1 MMLLAAFSCMKEE
14 ALEQPVDGGEERF
27 AEFDPVVR
35 FGLDT
40 YMGGADDGEPLTKT
54 TYAGDDKTIVLD
66 NVRYE
71 RINWNAKL
79 PSEITGA
86 EASTY
91 TRDLVQIHAESG
103 QEFGSNKNLLYG
115 NYYATE
121 IKGVTNPDTDVRRDA
136 ADATP
141 ASGSESDN
149 FYWSASKDARR
160 FYAVYP
166 SPDVETYKNDYYALA
181 PGSRLTPAGFSVDGS
196 EHKATV
202 AASINKRPRPYPEEV
217 DADDPSREQKYLW
230 VNKTPSCY
238 EYMPNM
244 RHAYMYAAAVMPGAD
259 AGYKKVPLRFKPL
272 YSAVKL
278 IVTARDAGA
287 KKYRLKRV
295 DLRTDLHNNGSKP
308 NRADLNDDGVGTALG
323 GSFSTYFKADATS
336 GTTADF
342 AKIDPASDPNTAL
355 SDTLKRLF
363 IDIDPDDRIVLGDNV
378 LKLTF
383 LVLPIEQKVMTV
395 DYTFEFLKGSELDT
409 TDPDYLD
416 PTVDANWIANPT
428 KIVEVHRYLSLQDR
442 TKIFKDPDGSLNSWY
457 TLDPATK
464 LYVKSN
470 VPAIEYVF
478 KVEAQSF
485 FPRNLEQTVMGH
497 EYSRVPRK
505 PGESDQWVVEDFYSV
520 VSYRD
525 SSGVLQPL
533 KWQVTGYSA
542 TGAEGTF
549 SLGNKPDW
557 LAMCGET
564 IGTYNPAADVAWYY
578 DPANP
583 ADPKFGNAP
592 NGISPASEADI
603 WAAAPW
609 GFGSRMDESSRVTT
623 IDPSSGKQVYGYT
636 KFNYDHTYV
645 FYDAGAANNGK
656 YEPGS
661 ASDPAPGSA
670 SGGVVAV
677 RNWKKHVS
685 ANYCDQDGSYYYPEY
700 DENGVK
706 LPDDIAKTPYAF
718 DLSSHDIYGKVYD
731 GFKNGDIVTT
741 ANCYVVSA
749 PGWYRFPTV
758 YGNGIV
764 NTSVNQN
771 AYKGVGGTGLLKWFK
786 DHSDN
791 DITQPWV
798 SGGTGPNLITP
809 GTAGVE
815 LVWEDANDLVDAHL
829 FAADASMDAERGNKQ
844 KPFYWVDND
853 PSSPNQGNGYIYF
866 YVNQISFS
874 NAVLAAKAGNTTV
887 WSWHIWCVPDP
898 DTNLKTVAIEPS
910 KYNFHED
917 PADAS
922 TRNPFPFDSVYGTT
936 DVWKDLDLGQGKKD
950 NSTSNPRK
958 IYVEFKQYWRGKA
971 IHDADARR
979 GRVVVCFAQ
988 SGLVDKSGIKDT
1000 PAYQWGRKDPL
1011 QVKGQKRENP
1021 NTSCAGNTLGTA
1033 IQHPDILYWGK
1044 ANESWHGTS
1053 SRWDNLW
1060 NSNVDYCP
1068 QTFETFTGKSY
1079 DARNGYMDWYNTADL
1094 PATATVLSPPGDPVG
1109 RRDTPVCKTI
1119 YDPCPPGYMVP
1130 NLFAFTAFNNR
1141 GMKQMRADGT
1151 KVAWNSEMKDTN
1163 KITEE
1168 DGTVFQNY
1176 SGFYYAYKL
1185 DGGAVDPASQDAV
1198 FTGNAPS
1205 KNPTN
1210 PDQIVVRNF
1219 KRQTGYYRREINE
1232 NKVVRFYARGRVNGS
1247 SQSNTTGDP
1256 SIGFYWM
1263 AEPASHEWFKSG
1275 GNWSYGSAF
1284 QFQKHSSGE
1293 AMRVY
1298 PVTGGN
1304 FAADT
1309 YYVVNPATD
1318 HWADGTN
1325 RSQPKWQRE
1334 HALYVR
1340 PMKEKDAPG
1349 FFTGSNMGNPNT
1361 GVNPF

>member
-1 MMLLAAFSCMKEE
+1 MKLKVLGITMALLATLSCVKEHE
-14 ALEQPVDGGEERF
+14 LQPEQGEERF

-40 YMGGADDGEPLTKT
+40 YMGGGGDSEPLTKT

-66 NVRYE
+66 KVRYE
-71 RINWNAKL
+71 RINWNVD
-79 PSEITGA
+79 PS
-86 EASTY
+86 
-91 TRDLVQIHAESG
+91 
-103 QEFGSNKNLLYG
+103 
-115 NYYATE
+115 
-121 IKGVTNPDTDVRRDA
+121 DTDNPQDVVRILSETDFTKNNKKTVDYKAVRIPGF
-136 ADATP
+136 TN
-141 ASGSESDN
+141 ESDTKDDRADTEPLTAGDTL
-149 FYWSASKDARR
+149 YWSQSKDARY
-160 FYAVYP
+160 FYGFYP
-166 SPDVETYKNDYYALA
+166 SPNGDNAHPSVSSFSLVAGHTAKIEDIEIKANQSDYYIDKTKETDI
-181 PGSRLTPAGFSVDGS
+181 GKFGTRDT
-196 EHKATV
+196 
-202 AASINKRPRPYPEEV
+202 
-217 DADDPSREQKYLW
+217 REF
-230 VNKTPSCY
+230 
-238 EYMPNM
+238 MPNM
-244 RHAYMYAAAVMPGAD
+244 RNAYMYAAAIVPGAE

-272 YSAVKL
+272 FTAIKV
-278 IVTARDAGA
+278 IVTASEKVA
-287 KKYRLKRV
+287 KDHSPYDSSNEKDYPAAKYRLAKLE
-295 DLRTDLHNNGSKP
+295 LRTDINQDDIYLRPKP
-308 NRADLNDDGVGTALG
+308 DINKTLSGK
-323 GSFSTYFKADATS
+323 FSASFKAGTPGSDGAATT
-336 GTTADF
+336 GDF
-342 AKIDPASDPNTAL
+342 TLLGAPTETGNRLTIDIRPEDRVCMYD
-355 SDTLKRLF
+355 DTLKF
-363 IDIDPDDRIVLGDNV
+363 
-378 LKLTF
+378 TF
-383 LVLPIEQKVMTV
+383 LALPIDQQFMTV
-395 DYTFEFLKGSELDT
+395 DYTFEYLLD
-409 TDPDYLD
+409 DSLD
-416 PTVDANWIANPT
+416 PNDPASWSDLSKVKTF
-428 KIVEVHRYLSLQDR
+428 HRTLSLQNR
-442 TKIFKDPDGSLNSWY
+442 EKIFENKPDSWY
-457 TLDPATK
+457 KLPATRK
-464 LYVKSN
+464 LYIRSN

-485 FPRNLEQTVMGH
+485 FPRNLEQTVTGH
-497 EYSRVPRK
+497 GYSLVPGK
-505 PGESDQWVVEDFYSV
+505 SDQWVVEDFYSV

-533 KWQVTGYSA
+533 KWQVTGYSES
-542 TGAEGTF
+542 GADGTF

-564 IGTYNPAADVAWYY
+564 IGTYDPAADVAWYY

-583 ADPKFGNAP
+583 ADPNFGNAP
-592 NGISPASEADI
+592 NGITPASDAAI

-609 GFGSRMDESSRVTT
+609 GFGSRMDETSRVPT
-623 IDPSSGKQVYGYT
+623 IDPSSGKQVYGYN

-645 FYDAGAANNGK
+645 FYNAGAKNNGK

-661 ASDPAPGSA
+661 AIDPVPGSA
-670 SGGVVAV
+670 SGGVAV

-685 ANYCDQDGSYYYPEY
+685 ANYCDQDGKYYYSEY
-700 DENGVK
+700 DENGNK

-718 DLSSHDIYGKVYD
+718 DLSSHDIYGNVYP
-731 GFKNGDIVTT
+731 GYKNGDIVTT

-764 NTSVNQN
+764 NGAPNPR
-771 AYKGVGGTGLLKWFK
+771 AYKGVGGTGLLEWFK
-786 DHSDN
+786 DYNDD

-798 SGGTGPNLITP
+798 SGGTGPGLISP
-809 GTAGVE
+809 GTDGVE
-815 LVWEDANDLVDAHL
+815 LVWEDADDLVDAHL
-829 FAADASMDAERGNKQ
+829 FAADANMDAERGNKQ

-853 PSSPNQGNGYIYF
+853 PLSPNQGNGYIYF

-874 NAVLAAKAGNTTV
+874 NAVLAAKAGSTTV

-958 IYVEFKQYWRGKA
+958 VYVEFKQYWRGKA

-1011 QVKGQKRENP
+1011 QVKDLKREIS
-1021 NTSCAGNTLGTA
+1021 NTPCTENTLGTA
-1033 IQHPDILYWGK
+1033 IRNPNILYYGNAK
-1044 ANESWHGTS
+1044 QSWHGTS

-1094 PATATVLSPPGDPVG
+1094 PAAATVLSPPGDPVG

-1176 SGFYYAYKL
+1176 SGFYYAYKS
-1185 DGGAVDPASQDAV
+1185 DGGAVNPASQDVV

-1205 KNPTN
+1205 KSGNPPTS
-1210 PDQIVVRNF
+1210 IVIRNF
-1219 KRQTGYYRREINE
+1219 MRQTGYYRREINE

-1247 SQSNTTGDP
+1247 SQSNTTGD
-1256 SIGFYWM
+1256 SNIGFYWL
-1263 AEPASHEWFKSG
+1263 AEPASHEWFQGSG
-1275 GNWSYGSAF
+1275 SWSYGSSF
-1284 QFQKHSSGE
+1284 QFQKHSSSE

-1298 PVTGGN
+1298 PVTGGS

-1318 HWADGTN
+1318 HWTDGAN
-1325 RSQPKWQRE
+1325 RSQAKWQRE

-1340 PMKEKDAPG
+1340 PMKEPPVTTITSG
-1349 FFTGSNMGNPNT
+1349 PSTGSNMDSPGSA
-1361 GVNPF
+1361 NPF

>member
-1 MMLLAAFSCMKEE
+1 MKRKVLGITMALLATLSCVKEKE
-14 ALEQPVDGGEERF
+14 HELQPEQGEERF
-27 AEFDPVVR
+27 AEYDPVVR

-40 YMGGADDGEPLTKT
+40 YMGGADDSEPLTKT

-71 RINWNAKL
+71 RINWNVD
-79 PSEITGA
+79 PS
-86 EASTY
+86 
-91 TRDLVQIHAESG
+91 
-103 QEFGSNKNLLYG
+103 
-115 NYYATE
+115 
-121 IKGVTNPDTDVRRDA
+121 DTDNPQDVVRILSETDFTKNNKKTVDYKAVRIPGF
-136 ADATP
+136 TN
-141 ASGSESDN
+141 ESDTREDRADTEPLN
-149 FYWSASKDARR
+149 TGEELYWSQSKDARY
-160 FYAVYP
+160 FYGVYP
-166 SPDVETYKNDYYALA
+166 SPK
-181 PGSRLTPAGFSVDGS
+181 GDGS
-196 EHKATV
+196 NLGESNISLDAGHTAKIVNAEIKANQ
-202 AASINKRPRPYPEEV
+202 SKYYI
-217 DADDPSREQKYLW
+217 DPSKETGIGEFG
-230 VNKTPSCY
+230 TPGVR
-238 EYMPNM
+238 EYMPDM
-244 RHAYMYAAAVMPGAD
+244 RNAYMYAAAVLPGAE
-259 AGYKKVPLRFKPL
+259 AGYRKVPLRFKPL
-272 YSAVKL
+272 FTAIKV
-278 IVTARDAGA
+278 IVSARDGDKA
-287 KKYRLKRV
+287 KDHSPYDPSKEKDYPAAKYRLTKLE
-295 DLRTDLHNNGSKP
+295 LRTDINQNDIYLRGDPDINKTLSGKFSASFEAGTPGSDGAATTGDFTLLGTP
-308 NRADLNDDGVGTALG
+308 TETGNRLTIDIRPEDRVCLNDDT
-323 GSFSTYFKADATS
+323 FK
-336 GTTADF
+336 F
-342 AKIDPASDPNTAL
+342 
-355 SDTLKRLF
+355 
-363 IDIDPDDRIVLGDNV
+363 
-378 LKLTF
+378 TF
-383 LVLPIEQKVMTV
+383 LALPVDQQFMTV
-395 DYTFEFLKGSELDT
+395 DYTFEYLLDDSLNPNIPASWS
-409 TDPDYLD
+409 DPSKVK
-416 PTVDANWIANPT
+416 TF
-428 KIVEVHRYLSLQDR
+428 HRTLALQDR
-442 TKIFKDPDGSLNSWY
+442 TKIFENKVDSWY
-457 TLDPATK
+457 KLPATHK
-464 LYVKSN
+464 LYIRSN

-485 FPRNLEQTVMGH
+485 FPRNLEQTVTGH
-497 EYSRVPRK
+497 EYSQVP
-505 PGESDQWVVEDFYSV
+505 GTTDQWVVEDFYSV

-533 KWQVTGYSA
+533 KWQVTGYSV
-542 TGAEGTF
+542 TGADGTF

-564 IGTYNPAADVAWYY
+564 IGTYDPDADVAWYY
-578 DPANP
+578 DPDHP
-583 ADPKFGNAP
+583 DDPDFGNAP
-592 NGISPASEADI
+592 NGITPTSDAAAI

-636 KFNYDHTYV
+636 RFNYDHTYV
-645 FYDAGAANNGK
+645 FYNAGAKNNGV
-656 YEPGS
+656 YDPGTS
-661 ASDPAPGSA
+661 NTFNDFNDL
-670 SGGVVAV
+670 GG
-677 RNWKKHVS
+677 RKWKKHVS
-685 ANYCDQDGSYYYPEY
+685 ANYCDQDGKYYYSEY
-700 DENGVK
+700 DENGNK

-718 DLSSHDIYGKVYD
+718 DLSSHDIYGKVYP
-731 GFKNGDIVTT
+731 GYKNGDIVTT

-764 NTSVNQN
+764 NGVPNPR
-771 AYKGVGGTGLLKWFK
+771 AYTGVGGKDLLGSFK
-786 DHSDN
+786 DHNDN

-798 SGGTGPNLITP
+798 SGGTGPSLITP
-809 GTAGVE
+809 GTDGVE

-829 FAADASMDAERGNKQ
+829 FAADANMDAERGNKQ

-874 NAVLAAKAGNTTV
+874 NAVLAAKAGDTTV

-898 DTNLKTVAIEPS
+898 EKNLKTVAIEPS

-936 DVWKDLDLGQGKKD
+936 DVWEKLDLGQGKKD
-950 NSTSNPRK
+950 NSTSSPKK

-988 SGLVDKSGIKDT
+988 SGLVDKSGIMDT

-1011 QVKGQKRENP
+1011 KVKGQKRENP
-1021 NTSCAGNTLGTA
+1021 NTSCAGSTLGTA
-1033 IQHPDILYWGK
+1033 IQHPDILYYGNAK
-1044 ANESWHGTS
+1044 QSWHGTS

-1068 QTFETFTGKSY
+1068 QNFETFTGKSY

-1151 KVAWNSEMKDTN
+1151 KVAWNAEMKDTN
-1163 KITEE
+1163 KIKEE
-1168 DGTVFQNY
+1168 DGTEFPNY
-1176 SGFYYAYKL
+1176 CGFYYAYKL
-1185 DGGAVDPASQDAV
+1185 DGGEVTPASQDVV

-1205 KNPTN
+1205 KSGNPPTS
-1210 PDQIVVRNF
+1210 IVIRNF
-1219 KRQTGYYRREINE
+1219 MRQTGYYRREINE

-1256 SIGFYWM
+1256 TIGFYWL
-1263 AEPASHEWFKSG
+1263 AEPASHEWFTGG
-1275 GNWSYGSAF
+1275 GNWSYGSSF
-1284 QFQKHSSGE
+1284 QFQKHTSSE

-1309 YYVVNPATD
+1309 YYAVNPATD
-1318 HWADGTN
+1318 HWTDGAN

-1340 PMKEKDAPG
+1340 PMKEPPVTTITSG
-1349 FFTGSNMGNPNT
+1349 PSTGSDMDSPGSA
-1361 GVNPF
+1361 NPF

>member
-1 MMLLAAFSCMKEE
+1 MKHKVLGITMALLATLSCVKEKE
-14 ALEQPVDGGEERF
+14 HELQPEQGEERF
-27 AEFDPVVR
+27 AEYDPVVR

-40 YMGGADDGEPLTKT
+40 YMGGAGDNEPLTKT

-66 NVRYE
+66 KVRYE

-91 TRDLVQIHAESG
+91 TRDLVQIHAEPEPG
-103 QEFGSNKNLLYG
+103 QEFGPNKNLLYG
-115 NYYATE
+115 NYYAKE
-121 IKGVTNPDTDVRRDA
+121 IKGLTNPDTNVRRDA
-136 ADATP
+136 ADAAP
-141 ASGSESDN
+141 ASGNEDDN

-166 SPDVETYKNDYYALA
+166 SPDVVNYKNDYYDLA

-202 AASINKRPRPYPEEV
+202 VASINKRLDSGPV
-217 DADDPSREQKYLW
+217 GADDSSREQKYLW

-308 NRADLNDDGVGTALG
+308 NRADFNDDGVGTALG
-323 GSFSTYFKADATS
+323 GSFSTSFKADAAT

-342 AKIDPASDPNTAL
+342 TPITTV

-363 IDIDPDDRIVLGDNV
+363 ISINDSDRIVLDDDT

-395 DYTFEFLKGSELDT
+395 DYTFEFLKGSELNP

-485 FPRNLEQTVMGH
+485 FPRNLDQTVTGH
-497 EYSRVPRK
+497 GYSQVPRK
-505 PGESDQWVVEDFYSV
+505 PGELDQWVVEDFYSV

-533 KWQVTGYSA
+533 KWQVTGYSD
-542 TGAEGTF
+542 TGADGSF
-549 SLGNKPDW
+549 SLDKKPAW

-564 IGTYNPAADVAWYY
+564 IGTYDPAADVAWYY

-583 ADPKFGNAP
+583 DDPNFGNAP
-592 NGISPASEADI
+592 NGISSASEADI

-609 GFGSRMDESSRVTT
+609 GFGSRMDESSRVNT

-645 FYDAGAANNGK
+645 FYNAGAANNGK
-656 YEPGS
+656 YEHGS
-661 ASDPAPGSA
+661 FNDP
-670 SGGVVAV
+670 VVTTDEEVKA
-677 RNWKKHVS
+677 RKWKKHVS
-685 ANYCDQDGSYYYPEY
+685 ANYCDQDGSYYYSEY
-700 DENGVK
+700 DENGSK
-706 LPDDIAKTPYAF
+706 LPADIANTPYAF
-718 DLSSHDIYGKVYD
+718 DLSSHDIYGNVYP
-731 GFKNGDIVTT
+731 GYKNGDIVTT

-764 NTSVNQN
+764 NGAPNPR
-771 AYKGVGGTGLLKWFK
+771 AYTGVGGKDLLGSFK
-786 DHSDN
+786 DHNDN

-798 SGGTGPNLITP
+798 SRDDGTGSSLISP
-809 GTAGVE
+809 GTKGVK
-815 LVWEDANDLVDAHL
+815 LVWEDADDLVDAHL
-829 FAADASMDAERGNKQ
+829 FAGAMDAERGNKQ
-844 KPFYWVDND
+844 KPFYWED
-853 PSSPNQGNGYIYF
+853 PKTGNGYIYF

-874 NAVLAAKAGNTTV
+874 NAVLAAKAGDTIV

-898 DTNLKTVAIEPS
+898 EENLKTVAIEPS

-917 PADAS
+917 PADPS
-922 TRNPFPFDSVYGTT
+922 TRKPFPFDSVYGTT
-936 DVWKDLDLGQGKKD
+936 DVWEKLDLGQGKKD
-950 NSTSNPRK
+950 KSTSNPRK
-958 IYVEFKQYWRGKA
+958 VYVEFKQYWRGKA

-988 SGLVDKSGIKDT
+988 SGLKDESGIKDT

-1011 QVKGQKRENP
+1011 QVKNLKRENS
-1021 NTSCAGNTLGTA
+1021 NTSCSGNTLGTA
-1033 IQHPDILYWGK
+1033 IRNPNILYYGNAK
-1044 ANESWHGTS
+1044 QSWHGTN

-1151 KVAWNSEMKDTN
+1151 KLAWNSEMTTAN
-1163 KITEE
+1163 RIQEE
-1168 DGTVFQNY
+1168 DGTYFPNY
-1176 SGFYYAYKL
+1176 CGFYYAYKL
-1185 DGGAVDPASQDAV
+1185 DGGAVNPADQDAV
-1198 FTGNAPS
+1198 FTGKAPS
-1205 KNPTN
+1205 KSGNPPTS
-1210 PDQIVVRNF
+1210 IVIRNF
-1219 KRQTGYYRREINE
+1219 MRQTGYYRREINE

-1247 SQSNTTGDP
+1247 SQSNTTGD
-1256 SIGFYWM
+1256 SHIGFYWL
-1263 AEPASHEWFKSG
+1263 AEPASHEWFTGG
-1275 GNWSYGSAF
+1275 GNWSYGSSF
-1284 QFQKHSSGE
+1284 QFQKHSSDE

-1318 HWADGTN
+1318 HWTDGN
-1325 RSQPKWQRE
+1325 RSQAKWQRE

-1340 PMKEKDAPG
+1340 PMLEKDPPG
-1349 FFTGSNMGNPNT
+1349 MFTGSNMGNPNT

>member
-1 MMLLAAFSCMKEE
+1 MKHKVLGILMMLLAAFSCMKEE

-27 AEFDPVVR
+27 AEYDPVVR

-40 YMGGADDGEPLTKT
+40 YMGGAGDNEPLTKT

-71 RINWNAKL
+71 RINWNVD
-79 PSEITGA
+79 PS
-86 EASTY
+86 
-91 TRDLVQIHAESG
+91 
-103 QEFGSNKNLLYG
+103 
-115 NYYATE
+115 
-121 IKGVTNPDTDVRRDA
+121 DTDNPQDVVRILSETEFTKNNKTTVDYKAVRIPGF
-136 ADATP
+136 TN
-141 ASGSESDN
+141 ESDTREDRADTEPLN
-149 FYWSASKDARR
+149 TGEELYWSQSKDARY
-160 FYAVYP
+160 FYGFYP
-166 SPDVETYKNDYYALA
+166 SPFGHNAHPSVSSFSLV
-181 PGSRLTPAGFSVDGS
+181 AG
-196 EHKATV
+196 HTAK
-202 AASINKRPRPYPEEV
+202 IV
-217 DADDPSREQKYLW
+217 DAEILANQSNYYIDPSKDTGIGEFGTRG
-230 VNKTPSCY
+230 TR
-238 EYMPNM
+238 EYMPDM
-244 RHAYMYAAAVMPGAD
+244 RNAYMYAAAVLPGAE
-259 AGYKKVPLRFKPL
+259 AGYRKVPLRFKPL
-272 YSAVKL
+272 FTAIKV
-278 IVTARDAGA
+278 IVSARDGDEA
-287 KKYRLKRV
+287 KDHSPYDPSKEKDYPAAKYRLTKLE
-295 DLRTDLHNNGSKP
+295 LRTDINQNDIYLRGDPDINKTLSGKFSASFEAGTPGSDGAATTGDFTLLGAP
-308 NRADLNDDGVGTALG
+308 TETGNRLTIDIRPEDRVCLNDDT
-323 GSFSTYFKADATS
+323 FK
-336 GTTADF
+336 F
-342 AKIDPASDPNTAL
+342 
-355 SDTLKRLF
+355 
-363 IDIDPDDRIVLGDNV
+363 
-378 LKLTF
+378 TF
-383 LVLPIEQKVMTV
+383 LALPMDQQFMTV
-395 DYTFEFLKGSELDT
+395 DYTFEYLLD
-409 TDPDYLD
+409 DSLD
-416 PTVDANWIANPT
+416 PNVPANWSDPSKVKT
-428 KIVEVHRYLSLQDR
+428 FHRTLALQDR
-442 TKIFKDPDGSLNSWY
+442 TKIFENKVDSWY
-457 TLDPATK
+457 KLPATHK
-464 LYVKSN
+464 LYIRSN

-485 FPRNLEQTVMGH
+485 FPRNLEQTVTGH
-497 EYSRVPRK
+497 EYSQVP
-505 PGESDQWVVEDFYSV
+505 GTTDQWVVEDFYSV

-533 KWQVTGYSA
+533 KWQVTGYSES
-542 TGAEGTF
+542 GADGTF
-549 SLGNKPDW
+549 SLGNKPAW

-583 ADPKFGNAP
+583 ADPDFGNDK
-592 NGISPASEADI
+592 NGITSASEADI

-636 KFNYDHTYV
+636 RFNYDHTYV
-645 FYDAGAANNGK
+645 FYNAGAKNNGK
-656 YEPGS
+656 YDPG
-661 ASDPAPGSA
+661 ASNTFNDFNDL
-670 SGGVVAV
+670 GG
-677 RNWKKHVS
+677 RKWKKHVS
-685 ANYCDQDGSYYYPEY
+685 ANYCDQDGKYYYSEY
-700 DENGVK
+700 DENGNK

-798 SGGTGPNLITP
+798 SGGTGPDLISP
-809 GTAGVE
+809 GTDGVE

-829 FAADASMDAERGNKQ
+829 FAGSQDLDRGNKQ

-853 PSSPNQGNGYIYF
+853 PDSPNNGNGYIYF

-874 NAVLAAKAGNTTV
+874 NAVLAAKAGGTTV

-898 DTNLKTVAIEPS
+898 EKNLKTVAIEPS

-917 PADAS
+917 PSDAS
-922 TRNPFPFDSVYGTT
+922 TRKPFPFDSVYGTT
-936 DVWKDLDLGQGKKD
+936 DVWEKLDLGQGKKD

-1011 QVKGQKRENP
+1011 QVKDLKRK
-1021 NTSCAGNTLGTA
+1021 NTNTTCDGNTLGTA
-1033 IQHPDILYWGK
+1033 IQNPDILYWGK

-1094 PATATVLSPPGDPVG
+1094 PTAAAVLSPPGNPVG

-1151 KVAWNSEMKDTN
+1151 KLAWNSEMKDTN

-1176 SGFYYAYKL
+1176 CGFYYAYKL
-1185 DGGAVDPASQDAV
+1185 NGGAVNPASQDAV

-1205 KNPTN
+1205 KSGTPPTS
-1210 PDQIVVRNF
+1210 IVIRNF
-1219 KRQTGYYRREINE
+1219 MRQTGYYRRDINE
-1232 NKVVRFYARGRVNGS
+1232 DKVVRFYARGRVNGS
-1247 SQSNTTGDP
+1247 SQSNTTGD
-1256 SIGFYWM
+1256 SHIGFYWL
-1263 AEPASHEWFKSG
+1263 AEPASHEWFKGG
-1275 GNWSYGSAF
+1275 GNWSYGSSF
-1284 QFQKHSSGE
+1284 QFQKHSSSE

-1318 HWADGTN
+1318 HWTDGDN
-1325 RSQPKWQRE
+1325 RAQAKWQRE